1 MSAGQIAAP
10 HWRLGTPIVV
20 GLVVG
25 AFAFGGLAGFSL
37 PRAAGSSHVDAAAG
51 SAAGAVIPGVAVNN
65 MSDAADRAFAGLS
78 AHARTIPGV
87 AVNNMSD
94 AADRAFAGLSA
105 TDHERAENTFTKWIT
120 TPPAMAGVVGG
131 DVGAGSYAG
140 EILKYTPAA
149 TTVIEALYHFNGSKH
164 SFTALV
170 HVEQTGLKA
179 VIIGVV
185 TEGWLKGNM
194 VQGEYTQI
202 TCVQAPSST
211 SGTCFQGTLDIM
223 RGSKSKD

>member
-65 MSDAADRAFAGLS
+65 MSDAADRAFAGL
-78 AHARTIPGV
+78 A
-87 AVNNMSD
+87 
-94 AADRAFAGLSA
+94 A

-140 EILKYTPAA
+140 EILKYTPAT